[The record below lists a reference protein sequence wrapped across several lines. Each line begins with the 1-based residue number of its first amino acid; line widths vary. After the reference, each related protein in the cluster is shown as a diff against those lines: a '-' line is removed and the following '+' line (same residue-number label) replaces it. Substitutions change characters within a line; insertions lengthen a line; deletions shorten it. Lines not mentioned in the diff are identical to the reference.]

1 MKAFADV
8 HVHNYLSN
16 CSKDRLTSAENYIKR
31 YAELGIKVLGFAN
44 HTWDA
49 RVEGASAW
57 YHKQTIEF
65 ATQIRNQLPADTL
78 GVKVLIGA
86 ETEYCEK
93 TKTLGMS
100 AEGAKELDFLLI
112 PHSHV
117 HMVNFVMDDPAPYAE
132 ARKDLKAQL
141 LQIDGMSEEQA
152 ESWVTPL
159 REPQLRPFVKDSF
172 EEQWPTYLADFLVQ
186 SFDSLM
192 DHPELHK
199 ILQTTPVSIAHP
211 FQPVGYVQY
220 REDTIALIPDETF
233 AKLFAKAAGLG
244 VGLEINTNCSS
255 PQLLRMNRIA
265 KAQGCKFTLGSDTH
279 SIAGAESIFKTDA
292 ATDALELTQDDLMKF
307 IRI

>member
-1 MKAFADV
+1 MKALADV

-16 CSKDRLTSAENYIKR
+16 CSKDRLTSAGNYIKR

-44 HTWDA
+44 HCWDP

-86 ETEYCEK
+86 ETEYCGK
-93 TKTLGMS
+93 SKTLGMS

-132 ARKDLKAQL
+132 ARRSLIEQL
-141 LQIDGMSEEQA
+141 MKIDGMTEEQA
-152 ESWVTPL
+152 KSWVTPL
-159 REPQLRPFVKDSF
+159 REPLLRPFVKDSF
-172 EEQWPTYLADFLVQ
+172 EAQWPAYLADFLVK

-192 DHPELHK
+192 DHPELHE
-199 ILQTTPVSIAHP
+199 ILKTTPVSVAHP
-211 FQPVGYVQY
+211 FQPVGYHQY
-220 REDTIALIPDETF
+220 QEDMIDTISDETF
-233 AKLFAKAAGLG
+233 ARLFKKAADLG
-244 VGLEINTNCSS
+244 VGLEINSGCTS
-255 PQLLRMNRIA
+255 PQILRMNKIA

-279 SIAGAESIFKTDA
+279 SIAGAENIFKTDA
-292 ATDALELTQDDLMKF
+292 ATDALGLTEEDLMEF
-307 IRI
+307 IRA